1 MTHNYSSDQPT
12 ETKKKMTMAKPKNST
27 LSFIRQ
33 FARTYVA
40 MHGCALGT
48 MVIN

>member
-1 MTHNYSSDQPT
+1 MAHNYSQNQST
-12 ETKKKMTMAKPKNST
+12 ETKKKNMAKPNNTT
-27 LSFIRQ
+27 LNFIRQ

-40 MHGCALGT
+40 IHGCALGT